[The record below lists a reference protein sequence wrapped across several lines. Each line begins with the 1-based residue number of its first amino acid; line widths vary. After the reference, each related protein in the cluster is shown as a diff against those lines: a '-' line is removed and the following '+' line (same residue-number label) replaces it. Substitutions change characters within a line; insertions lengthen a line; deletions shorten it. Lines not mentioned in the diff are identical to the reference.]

1 MPDFT
6 QPDQQFSLQEVAQHC
21 GLAPYIIRYWEIH
34 FPQLAGVSGGTKS
47 GYSSNDVALI
57 WRIKKL
63 LYVDH
68 LTIDQAK
75 AQLVA
80 EQAFPVQYPGVVAG
94 QTATAPAREVEQSA
108 PEVNAEPEPAPVVE
122 EVAQPVEEPAA
133 PVVDETVA
141 QEPVQQPVAQ
151 EPVATPAAPAVTQPQ
166 TIEVVKEVVKEV
178 YKVPEETLAELQQLR
193 ARVESLTQEV
203 ATLTSGKEALAQ
215 ENEELKYQLSQ
226 YESAKAGIDAAQST
240 LAKENAYLKTTMSDV
255 LSQLKEVSMSL
266 AK

>member
-108 PEVNAEPEPAPVVE
+108 PEVKAEPEPAPVVE
-122 EVAQPVEEPAA
+122 EVAQPVQEPAA
-133 PVVDETVA
+133 PVVDE
-141 QEPVQQPVAQ
+141 PVAQ
-151 EPVATPAAPAVTQPQ
+151 EPVATPVAPAVTQPQ

-255 LSQLKEVSMSL
+255 LSQLVEVSASL
-266 AK
+266 SKK

>member
-94 QTATAPAREVEQSA
+94 QTAPAREVEQSE
-108 PEVNAEPEPAPVVE
+108 PEVKTEPEPVSVVE
-122 EVAQPVEEPAA
+122 EVVEPVQEPAA
-133 PVVDETVA
+133 PVVDEPVA

-151 EPVATPAAPAVTQPQ
+151 EPVATPAATDVTQPQ

-226 YESAKAGIDAAQST
+226 YESAQAGIDAAQST

-255 LSQLKEVSMSL
+255 LSQLVEVSASL
-266 AK
+266 SKK